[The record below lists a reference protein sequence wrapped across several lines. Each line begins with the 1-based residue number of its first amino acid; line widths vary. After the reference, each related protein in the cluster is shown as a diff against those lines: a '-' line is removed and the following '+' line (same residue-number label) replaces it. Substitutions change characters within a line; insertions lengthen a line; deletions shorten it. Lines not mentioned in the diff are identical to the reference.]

1 MRILLF
7 GEYSGVHTFLA
18 EGLRELGHE
27 VTTASNGDFWKN
39 YPRDI
44 DLKREETLWGK
55 LSFSMRLL
63 MALPKMKG
71 YDIVQLINPMF
82 LELKAVKH
90 FSIYDYLRKHN
101 KKVVLCC
108 MGNDYYYP
116 KINSELMPM
125 RYSDYNIGKE
135 KRCVDFAQ
143 QMYDDWVGTEKERL
157 NRYIAADCDA
167 IVAGAYE
174 FWLPY
179 HLTKDKSKDGKPL
192 REKLHSIPFPY
203 KLFDEVHPA
212 PSEKLRVFIGIS
224 KARSEFKG
232 TDIMQKAA
240 EDLQKKYP
248 ERIELKIANGIPFA
262 EYQNMMD
269 NSDVLMDQIYAYG
282 PGMNALLALS
292 KGIVCV
298 SGAEP
303 EHYDLLGENDCRPIV
318 NVQPTYESVYKELE
332 ELVLMPKDEL
342 AKLKKESRDYVL
354 RNHDYIKVAK
364 EYEALYAS
372 VLSLS

>member
-1 MRILLF
+1 MKILLL

-39 YPRDI
+39 FPRDI
-44 DLKREETLWGK
+44 DLKRESSLKGK
-55 LSFSMRLL
+55 LSFTWRLL
-63 MALPKMKG
+63 KALPKMKG
-71 YDIVQLINPMF
+71 YDIVQLVNPMF
-82 LELKAVKH
+82 LELKAQTIQT
-90 FSIYDYLRKHN
+90 IYNYLRKHN

-116 KINSELMPM
+116 KVNSELKPM
-125 RYSDYNIGKE
+125 RYSDYNIGDKD
-135 KRCVDFAQ
+135 RCVEFAKM
-143 QMYDDWVGTEKERL
+143 MYDDWVDTPKGEL
-157 NRYIAADCDA
+157 NRFIARDCDA

-174 FWLPY
+174 FWLPMY
-179 HLTKDKSKDGKPL
+179 LTSDCNTHGTPL

-203 KLFDEVHPA
+203 KLFDEVHPE

-232 TDIMQKAA
+232 TDIMLQAA

-248 ERIELKIANGIPFA
+248 SLIELRIAEGIPFA
-262 EYQNMMD
+262 EYQHMMD

-282 PGMNALLALS
+282 PAMNALLALS
-292 KGIVCV
+292 KGIICI

-303 EHYDLLGENDCRPIV
+303 EHYDLLKEKDCQPIV
-318 NVQPTYESVYKELE
+318 NVEPTYDSVYKELE
-332 ELVLMPKDEL
+332 RLILMPKSEL
-342 AKLKKESRDYVL
+342 QSLKKESRNYVL
-354 RNHDYIKVAK
+354 RNHDYMKVAK
-364 EYEALYAS
+364 EYEALYQT
-372 VLSLS
+372 LL